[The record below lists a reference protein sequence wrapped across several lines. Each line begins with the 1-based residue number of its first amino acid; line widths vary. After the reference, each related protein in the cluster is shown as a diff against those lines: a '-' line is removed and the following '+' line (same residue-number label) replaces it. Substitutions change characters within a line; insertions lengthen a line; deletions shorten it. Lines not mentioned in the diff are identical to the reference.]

1 MSGTERSNV
10 LVVGPLGAHVD
21 LMRRIAERI
30 GFNPIFIEAAEMAP
44 VLEFL
49 EPAPELILLD
59 ASAPN
64 YEPAAVCQPLL
75 HNLKTRFTPI
85 LFFNAPTTPTFALA
99 AFNAG
104 AQDLLTAPFE
114 PTLAYVRI
122 RLHKQLQAQRRQLA
136 SVIAQRTREVQLSS
150 AEMVRRLRAAAEFK
164 DDETGTH
171 CERLS
176 HMARLLSIAAG
187 LTPQEAELI
196 ALAIPLHDIG
206 HIGIPERI
214 LFKASALTPEE
225 WRIVRMHP
233 GIGAAIIGKHEA
245 PVLKIARRI
254 ALSHHEKWDGSG
266 YPRGL
271 AGEDI
276 PLVARITALC
286 DSFDVLTS
294 ERPHKPAWPVDHAIQ
309 YLRDQAGKHFDPRLT
324 QVFLNQLP
332 AIAKIRQ
339 DYPEKP
345 AMLFDLKAKVS
356 ETLV

>member
-1 MSGTERSNV
+1 LLKRHPCKKQTV
-10 LVVGPLGAHVD
+10 L
-21 LMRRIAERI
+21 
-30 GFNPIFIEAAEMAP
+30 
-44 VLEFL
+44 
-49 EPAPELILLD
+49 
-59 ASAPN
+59 
-64 YEPAAVCQPLL
+64 
-75 HNLKTRFTPI
+75 
-85 LFFNAPTTPTFALA
+85 
-99 AFNAG
+99 
-104 AQDLLTAPFE
+104 
-114 PTLAYVRI
+114 
-122 RLHKQLQAQRRQLA
+122 
-136 SVIAQRTREVQLSS
+136 SV
-150 AEMVRRLRAAAEFK
+150 
-164 DDETGTH
+164 
-171 CERLS
+171 
-176 HMARLLSIAAG
+176 
-187 LTPQEAELI
+187 
-196 ALAIPLHDIG
+196 
-206 HIGIPERI
+206 
-214 LFKASALTPEE
+214 E

-332 AIAKIRQ
+332 AIAKVRQ